1 MEQIMNQTDV
11 KVSFYLKKSEA
22 DARGNCPVMA
32 RLIVGKHSETA
43 FSVKFRVPQSLWS
56 SGRACGKSVAARDIN
71 NRLDEIRAAALGI
84 YAEQSAIREDVT
96 AEDVKHQLLGMASE
110 QETLL
115 SYFRLFIRNFEKRVG
130 INRTEKTLRAYRN
143 SYNHLVRFLQ
153 MQYKLS
159 DIPFA
164 ALDRSFIEKY
174 DLYLRTE
181 CCLASGTIVNLT
193 VQLKTIV
200 GEAIADG
207 IITVF
212 PFVGYEPV
220 HPKPEQKYLT
230 SEELNRIMTT
240 PLHDQILYHVRDMF
254 LFSCYTG
261 IPYSDMCLLT
271 NENLSLA
278 EDGTWW
284 IRSSRKKTGV
294 DFEIPLME
302 LPFHIIEK
310 YRDMAPEGKLLPM
323 YSNSSLNRYLK
334 RIAEIG
340 LDCLHSLVVVVAD
353 GLELV
358 IEICKSD
365 VVVHRN
371 LVDSDDLHF
380 TSENHRLDESC
391 PLFHPGFFKQQLEIS
406 VLFRS
411 QFDTVAEYCR
421 VGLRFSARASSCSS
435 FTVFFHTH

>member
-220 HPKPEQKYLT
+220 HPKPEQKKESPGIDERCAIYKEKYLT
-230 SEELNRIMTT
+230 CKPLAKRAQVCIEQENACIIKYMLMVIDPKATMSGYINNIVDEHLKKYSPEIMK
-240 PLHDQILYHVRDMF
+240 LYKD
-254 LFSCYTG
+254 
-261 IPYSDMCLLT
+261 
-271 NENLSLA
+271 
-278 EDGTWW
+278 
-284 IRSSRKKTGV
+284 K
-294 DFEIPLME
+294 
-302 LPFHIIEK
+302 
-310 YRDMAPEGKLLPM
+310 
-323 YSNSSLNRYLK
+323 
-334 RIAEIG
+334 
-340 LDCLHSLVVVVAD
+340 
-353 GLELV
+353 
-358 IEICKSD
+358 
-365 VVVHRN
+365 
-371 LVDSDDLHF
+371 
-380 TSENHRLDESC
+380 ES
-391 PLFHPGFFKQQLEIS
+391 
-406 VLFRS
+406 
-411 QFDTVAEYCR
+411 
-421 VGLRFSARASSCSS
+421 
-435 FTVFFHTH
+435 

>member
-181 CCLASGTIVNLT
+181 CCLADWSAELEGYLSNLLKYKTEIDKFILKDYEDGGTTNEYVRWHLDEW
-193 VQLKTIV
+193 
-200 GEAIADG
+200 EAIDDLLPNADS
-207 IITVF
+207 TKTK
-212 PFVGYEPV
+212 E
-220 HPKPEQKYLT
+220 EQ
-230 SEELNRIMTT
+230 
-240 PLHDQILYHVRDMF
+240 F
-254 LFSCYTG
+254 
-261 IPYSDMCLLT
+261 
-271 NENLSLA
+271 LSLLIQRVETITFYPGDNHYA
-278 EDGTWW
+278 VWDYMIDSENSD
-284 IRSSRKKTGV
+284 
-294 DFEIPLME
+294 EI
-302 LPFHIIEK
+302 
-310 YRDMAPEGKLLPM
+310 
-323 YSNSSLNRYLK
+323 
-334 RIAEIG
+334 
-340 LDCLHSLVVVVAD
+340 
-353 GLELV
+353 
-358 IEICKSD
+358 
-365 VVVHRN
+365 VVVHTDN
-371 LVDSDDLHF
+371 KGKI
-380 TSENHRLDESC
+380 LDITCES
-391 PLFHPGFFKQQLEIS
+391 
-406 VLFRS
+406 
-411 QFDTVAEYCR
+411 
-421 VGLRFSARASSCSS
+421 
-435 FTVFFHTH
+435 

>member
-1 MEQIMNQTDV
+1 M
-11 KVSFYLKKSEA
+11 
-22 DARGNCPVMA
+22 
-32 RLIVGKHSETA
+32 
-43 FSVKFRVPQSLWS
+43 
-56 SGRACGKSVAARDIN
+56 
-71 NRLDEIRAAALGI
+71 
-84 YAEQSAIREDVT
+84 
-96 AEDVKHQLLGMASE
+96 
-110 QETLL
+110 
-115 SYFRLFIRNFEKRVG
+115 
-130 INRTEKTLRAYRN
+130 
-143 SYNHLVRFLQ
+143 
-153 MQYKLS
+153 
-159 DIPFA
+159 
-164 ALDRSFIEKY
+164 
-174 DLYLRTE
+174 YLRTE

-323 YSNSSLNRYLK
+323 YSNSSLNRY
-334 RIAEIG
+334 
-340 LDCLHSLVVVVAD
+340 
-353 GLELV
+353 
-358 IEICKSD
+358 
-365 VVVHRN
+365 
-371 LVDSDDLHF
+371 
-380 TSENHRLDESC
+380 
-391 PLFHPGFFKQQLEIS
+391 P
-406 VLFRS
+406 
-411 QFDTVAEYCR
+411 
-421 VGLRFSARASSCSS
+421 
-435 FTVFFHTH
+435 

>member
-32 RLIVGKHSETA
+32 RLIVGKHSETT
-43 FSVKFRVPQSLWS
+43 FSVKLRVPQSLWS

-181 CCLASGTIVNLT
+181 CCLASGWNGQTLLT
-193 VQLKTIV
+193 RGRTGLACSRTTDRAASRFCPGSMTSQLKSQ
-200 GEAIADG
+200 ARMKLPDLSRQ
-207 IITVF
+207 
-212 PFVGYEPV
+212 P
-220 HPKPEQKYLT
+220 LT
-230 SEELNRIMTT
+230 GW
-240 PLHDQILYHVRDMF
+240 
-254 LFSCYTG
+254 SCA
-261 IPYSDMCLLT
+261 LT
-271 NENLSLA
+271 L
-278 EDGTWW
+278 
-284 IRSSRKKTGV
+284 
-294 DFEIPLME
+294 
-302 LPFHIIEK
+302 
-310 YRDMAPEGKLLPM
+310 
-323 YSNSSLNRYLK
+323 
-334 RIAEIG
+334 
-340 LDCLHSLVVVVAD
+340 
-353 GLELV
+353 
-358 IEICKSD
+358 
-365 VVVHRN
+365 
-371 LVDSDDLHF
+371 
-380 TSENHRLDESC
+380 
-391 PLFHPGFFKQQLEIS
+391 
-406 VLFRS
+406 
-411 QFDTVAEYCR
+411 
-421 VGLRFSARASSCSS
+421 
-435 FTVFFHTH
+435 

>member
-1 MEQIMNQTDV
+1 MNQTDV

-84 YAEQSAIREDVT
+84 FAEQSAIREDVT

-193 VQLKTIV
+193 VQL
-200 GEAIADG
+200 
-207 IITVF
+207 
-212 PFVGYEPV
+212 
-220 HPKPEQKYLT
+220 
-230 SEELNRIMTT
+230 
-240 PLHDQILYHVRDMF
+240 
-254 LFSCYTG
+254 C
-261 IPYSDMCLLT
+261 
-271 NENLSLA
+271 
-278 EDGTWW
+278 
-284 IRSSRKKTGV
+284 
-294 DFEIPLME
+294 
-302 LPFHIIEK
+302 
-310 YRDMAPEGKLLPM
+310 
-323 YSNSSLNRYLK
+323 RY
-334 RIAEIG
+334 
-340 LDCLHSLVVVVAD
+340 
-353 GLELV
+353 
-358 IEICKSD
+358 
-365 VVVHRN
+365 
-371 LVDSDDLHF
+371 
-380 TSENHRLDESC
+380 
-391 PLFHPGFFKQQLEIS
+391 
-406 VLFRS
+406 
-411 QFDTVAEYCR
+411 
-421 VGLRFSARASSCSS
+421 
-435 FTVFFHTH
+435 

>member
-22 DARGNCPVMA
+22 DAKGNCPVMA
-32 RLIVGKHSETA
+32 RLIVGKYSETA
-43 FSVKFRVPQSLWS
+43 FSVKLRVPQSLWS

-71 NRLDEIRAAALGI
+71 NRLDEIRAAALSI
-84 YAEQSAIREDVT
+84 YVEQSAIRESVT
-96 AEDVKHQLLGMASE
+96 AEEVKHQLLGMASE

-130 INRTEKTLRAYRN
+130 INRTEKT
-143 SYNHLVRFLQ
+143 
-153 MQYKLS
+153 
-159 DIPFA
+159 
-164 ALDRSFIEKY
+164 
-174 DLYLRTE
+174 RTE

-334 RIAEIG
+334 RIAEICG
-340 LDCLHSLVVVVAD
+340 IGRKLVFHTARHTYATEITLSHGVPLETVSKMLGHSRIETTQHYAKVTDNKIDTDTKALDK
-353 GLELV
+353 
-358 IEICKSD
+358 II
-365 VVVHRN
+365 
-371 LVDSDDLHF
+371 
-380 TSENHRLDESC
+380 
-391 PLFHPGFFKQQLEIS
+391 
-406 VLFRS
+406 
-411 QFDTVAEYCR
+411 AE
-421 VGLRFSARASSCSS
+421 RFS
-435 FTVFFHTH
+435 VVI

>member
-1 MEQIMNQTDV
+1 MNQTDV

-43 FSVKFRVPQSLWS
+43 FSVKLRVSQSLWS
-56 SGRACGKSVAARDIN
+56 SGRACGKSVAAREIN
-71 NRLDEIRAAALGI
+71 NRLDEIRAAALSI
-84 YAEQSAIREDVT
+84 YAEQSVIRESVT

-153 MQYKLS
+153 VQYKLS

-174 DLYLRTE
+174 DRTE

-278 EDGTWW
+278 EDG
-284 IRSSRKKTGV
+284 
-294 DFEIPLME
+294 
-302 LPFHIIEK
+302 

-334 RIAEIG
+334 RIAEICGIGRKLVFHAARHTYATEITLSHGVPLETVSKMLGHMRIETTQLYAKVTGRKVDEDMKRLKETGMNRISG
-340 LDCLHSLVVVVAD
+340 LY
-353 GLELV
+353 EEEV
-358 IEICKSD
+358 IARKRRRKFGYQLSD
-365 VVVHRN
+365 N
-371 LVDSDDLHF
+371 KETTL
-380 TSENHRLDESC
+380 
-391 PLFHPGFFKQQLEIS
+391 
-406 VLFRS
+406 
-411 QFDTVAEYCR
+411 
-421 VGLRFSARASSCSS
+421 
-435 FTVFFHTH
+435 